1 MINCGLVAE
10 ALESYDADPQAAMIE
25 SAEVQRGVILE
36 RFPRDAWPTMTL
48 NEYAHGQTDH
58 PESFCRRMEF
68 RTSRHAVRPAA
79 RGLWGRSDKLA
90 YKSVIPAGA
99 MVRLIRQQVYAARSA
114 ATSPF
119 GSGGAIA
126 FAWRRNSGTIIAK
139 NLAAALYGA
148 YGPGGTAARACT
160 ERPFGVTEY
169 AGCRPHTLGAAYNR
183 VLNIFKTW

>member
-1 MINCGLVAE
+1 
-10 ALESYDADPQAAMIE
+10 
-25 SAEVQRGVILE
+25 
-36 RFPRDAWPTMTL
+36 
-48 NEYAHGQTDH
+48 
-58 PESFCRRMEF
+58 
-68 RTSRHAVRPAA
+68 
-79 RGLWGRSDKLA
+79 
-90 YKSVIPAGA
+90 
-99 MVRLIRQQVYAARSA
+99 MVRLIRQQVYAARSV

-169 AGCRPHTLGAAYNR
+169 AGCRPHTLGAAYTT
-183 VLNIFKTW
+183 VWNIFKTW